1 MWGIRAIVPKSL
13 QSQVLK
19 ELHQE
24 HPGISRMK
32 AIARSYVWWPK
43 IDSEIE
49 EIIQSC
55 RNC

>member
-32 AIARSYVWWPK
+32 DVWWPK